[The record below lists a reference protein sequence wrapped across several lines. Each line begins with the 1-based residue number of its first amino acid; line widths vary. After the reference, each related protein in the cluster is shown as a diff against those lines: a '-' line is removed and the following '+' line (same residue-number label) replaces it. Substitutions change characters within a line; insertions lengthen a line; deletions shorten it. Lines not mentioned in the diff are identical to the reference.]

1 MHKNVIRMVRVAL
14 LAAVLCAVS
23 PFSVAIG
30 PIPLS
35 FASLGVYFA
44 VGLLGLGEGTA
55 AVSLYVLLGAVGV
68 PVFAGFAGGFQRIAG
83 PTGGYIVGYIACA
96 VVAGLLWRRS
106 SSPWRLALALLAGT
120 VALYA
125 LGTVWYVLQSGVAV
139 GSALLVCVVPFLPGD
154 AIKIAVCCGVIPPLR
169 SVLEKHGFL
178 G

>member
-55 AVSLYVLLGAVGV
+55 AVSLYVLLGAVGG
-68 PVFAGFAGGFQRIAG
+68 AGVCRLCRRVSAHCRL
-83 PTGGYIVGYIACA
+83 TGGYIVGYIACA

-120 VALYA
+120 ARCTRWARCGMCCSPGWLWA
-125 LGTVWYVLQSGVAV
+125 APCWCVWCRSCRGMRSRSP
-139 GSALLVCVVPFLPGD
+139 SA
-154 AIKIAVCCGVIPPLR
+154 AA
-169 SVLEKHGFL
+169 
-178 G
+178 